1 MDKKQDEFKVK
12 VDTKY
17 GKYVKLGI
25 AMLTT
30 FGLIGTGAH
39 QAGFFDIEAEPTSV
53 VCAHDNVEVGDVKV
67 DLNLKGVK

>member
-1 MDKKQDEFKVK
+1 
-12 VDTKY
+12 
-17 GKYVKLGI
+17 LALI
-25 AMLTT
+25 AALTA

-39 QAGFFDIEAEPTSV
+39 QAGFFDIESEPTSV